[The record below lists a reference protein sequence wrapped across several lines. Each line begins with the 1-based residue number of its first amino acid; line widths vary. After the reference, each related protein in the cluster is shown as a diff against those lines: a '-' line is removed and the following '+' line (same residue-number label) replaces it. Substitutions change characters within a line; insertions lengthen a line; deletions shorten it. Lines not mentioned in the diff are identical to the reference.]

1 MRAKRRLRSLF
12 RDRSG
17 IAAVEFSLIL
27 PTVVVMFFATYEA
40 SMLIRAKMKFD
51 NAATTIAS
59 LVSLQTPQA
68 SGGTMTAD
76 FCTGAGYMMQPLS
89 SSGLTV
95 QVNSVTNYSGT
106 ATVDWTANCGTL
118 SGPQSA
124 TTLASGLVPNSGDS
138 VIVVQTKYTY
148 TAAIHM
154 ILSPSFTFSNVGYA
168 RPRNNGTVKY
178 AP

>member
-17 IAAVEFSLIL
+17 IAAVEFALIV
-27 PTVVVMFFATYEA
+27 PTIMVMFFATYEA

-59 LVSLQTPQA
+59 LVSLQSPQA
-68 SGGTMTAD
+68 TGTLTAD
-76 FCTGAGYMMQPLS
+76 FCTGAGYMMQPLT

-118 SGPQSA
+118 TSPQSA

-148 TAAIHM
+148 NASIHM